1 MIEAVRRIGEYA
13 FEKKGISL
21 DNSIDLLSI
30 LIQDPASSKA
40 YKHILAIK
48 LNKRENGFEF
58 ADIDLEDYS
67 KSKIVQYLYR
77 RGSGN
82 GPDITPTSRVTEI
95 EKTFVKNKILPWF
108 QKTLRDETLNLED
121 EELEFLRGIN
131 DCLSENKDLIL
142 SKLKVLSEEI
152 PRDENSII
160 TIVIEDNGKRYIGDY
175 SVFREILKT
184 RALSGY
190 YQKYNKE
197 SKSEDKIC
205 SICKRQKDEVYGFVS
220 TYKFYTVDKP
230 GSVSGGFD
238 QSLAWKNYPVCQMC
252 ALTLEEGKKY
262 LEDFSSFR
270 FYGFDYYLIPKPLI
284 VEKSDEVY
292 RILEDFKGVNP
303 EFKKGYIHLLDDTED
318 EILELISEQKNFFNN
333 NLLIYEESPRE
344 FKILLYIEDVL
355 PSRLRKLFDVKKEL
369 DGIAVFKNCRVSVF
383 ENGKKQVK
391 SHLEFNFGNIWHF
404 FGRTRERDMSKYFL
418 DITNRILTNRKID
431 YSFLMWGIMENIK
444 RQFINNFSTEESSL
458 RGFQLLLYLRRLNL
472 LENFDRGS
480 YMNEKRISDIF
491 GSGDATDRVKQ
502 AEHLFEEFSDFFNND
517 AKKAIFME
525 GVLAQRLL
533 NIQYHDRGSTPFR
546 SKLQGLKLDEKVI
559 KGLLPQIQNK
569 LEEYGKNYYTDLEGL
584 ISKYMIEA
592 GDGWRMSKDE
602 IGFYFVLG
610 MNLSYLFKS
619 KKEEET
625 NGGGNANE

>member
-1 MIEAVRRIGEYA
+1 MIEAVRGVGEYA
-13 FEKKGISL
+13 FEKKGITL
-21 DNSIDLLSI
+21 DNSTDLLSI

-108 QKTLRDETLNLED
+108 PKTLRDETLNLED
-121 EELEFLRGIN
+121 EELKFLRGIN

-142 SKLKVLSEEI
+142 SKLKALSEEI

-238 QSLAWKNYPVCQMC
+238 QSLAWKNYPVCQLC

-262 LEDFSSFR
+262 LEEFSSFR

-284 VEKSDEVY
+284 E
-292 RILEDFKGVNP
+292 
-303 EFKKGYIHLLDDTED
+303 
-318 EILELISEQKNFFNN
+318 
-333 NLLIYEESPRE
+333 
-344 FKILLYIEDVL
+344 
-355 PSRLRKLFDVKKEL
+355 
-369 DGIAVFKNCRVSVF
+369 
-383 ENGKKQVK
+383 
-391 SHLEFNFGNIWHF
+391 
-404 FGRTRERDMSKYFL
+404 YFL

-431 YSFLMWGIMENIK
+431 YSFLMWGIMEKIK

-610 MNLSYLFKS
+610 MNLSHRFRS